1 MMNTAIMPSR
11 PASFW
16 FIAVLA
22 LLWNLLGVA
31 IFLMQMTMSPE
42 MLAAMPPEQQRV
54 QEATPSWL
62 NIVFAVAVFSGAL
75 GATGL
80 LLKKRW
86 AVPLFGLSLIAV
98 LVQLA
103 AAYLLTPVWEASG
116 VAGLFLPAALILI
129 AALLLG
135 YSRKAAARGWLG

>member
-11 PASFW
+11 PTSFW

-31 IFLMQMTMSPE
+31 IFLMQVTMSPE

-54 QEATPSWL
+54 YQATPSWL
-62 NIVFAVAVFSGAL
+62 NIVFAVAVSSGAL
-75 GATGL
+75 GAIGL

-98 LVQLA
+98 LVQLV

-116 VAGLFLPAALILI
+116 AAGLILPAALILI

-135 YSRKAAARGWLG
+135 YSRKAAARDWLG